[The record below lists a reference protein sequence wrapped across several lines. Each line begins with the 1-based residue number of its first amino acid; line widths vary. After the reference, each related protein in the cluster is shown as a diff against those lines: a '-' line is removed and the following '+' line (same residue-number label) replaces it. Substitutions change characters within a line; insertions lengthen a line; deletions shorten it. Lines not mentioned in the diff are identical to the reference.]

1 MYIKI
6 YFGDKPVFLCDEI
19 DPTIHEYLHHPD
31 AIFID
36 EINNSAI
43 KSLMHEIKKN
53 DFHAGILW
61 HPDLEKL
68 KKAFW
73 KHFKIVLAAG
83 GWVVNEKDEILFIFR
98 RGKWDL
104 PKGKLDN
111 GEKLEECAQR
121 EVREETGLQHIKLK
135 DKIIIVSGGAKGIGE
150 GIVKVLAAEGATPVI
165 IGRSEE
171 DNLKVVNELGGK
183 AAQFVAELTD
193 PAECERSVKAVI
205 AKFGRIDG
213 LVNNAGVNDGVGLEK
228 GDYERFIA
236 SIHKN
241 LVHYYLLA
249 HYALPELKKSK
260 GVIVNIGSKTAETG
274 QGNTSAYAAANGG
287 RNALTRE
294 WAVELLPYG
303 IRVNAII
310 VAECWTPLYENWI
323 KTLPNPEEKLKSIK
337 SKIPLE
343 QRMTTAEEIAN
354 MAAFLLSEKSSH
366 TTGQLIHVDGG
377 YVHLDRAIS

>member
-1 MYIKI
+1 M
-6 YFGDKPVFLCDEI
+6 
-19 DPTIHEYLHHPD
+19 
-31 AIFID
+31 
-36 EINNSAI
+36 
-43 KSLMHEIKKN
+43 
-53 DFHAGILW
+53 
-61 HPDLEKL
+61 DL
-68 KKAFW
+68 
-73 KHFKIVLAAG
+73 
-83 GWVVNEKDEILFIFR
+83 
-98 RGKWDL
+98 
-104 PKGKLDN
+104 
-111 GEKLEECAQR
+111 Q
-121 EVREETGLQHIKLK
+121 LK

-150 GIVKVLAAEGATPVI
+150 GIVKVLAAEGAIPVI
-165 IGRSEE
+165 IGRSES
-171 DNLKVVNELGGK
+171 DNLKVVNELNGK
-183 AAQFVAELTD
+183 AFQFVAELTNPED
-193 PAECERSVKAVI
+193 CEKSINAVI

-213 LVNNAGVNDGVGLEK
+213 LVNNAGVNDGVGLES
-228 GDYERFIA
+228 GNYEKFIA
-236 SIHKN
+236 SLHKN

-260 GVIVNIGSKTAETG
+260 GAIVNIGSKTAETG

-323 KTLPNPEEKLKSIK
+323 RTLDNPEEKLKSII

-354 MAAFLLSEKSSH
+354 MAAFLLSKRSSH

-377 YVHLDRAIS
+377 YTHLDRAIS